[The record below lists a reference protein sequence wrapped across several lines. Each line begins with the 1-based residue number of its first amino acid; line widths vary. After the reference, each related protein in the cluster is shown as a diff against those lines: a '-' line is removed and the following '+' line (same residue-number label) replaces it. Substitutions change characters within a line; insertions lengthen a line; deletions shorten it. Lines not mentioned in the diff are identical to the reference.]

1 MVQTKYG
8 RIEGVDCGSH
18 LEYRGIPYAKA
29 PVGELRWRAPQPPEP
44 FNGTYQATRF
54 PCKAMQKTNAVPP
67 YDKDFYD
74 DPAYLRPVSEDC
86 LYLNIWAPKG
96 ASGCPVALWIHGGAF
111 LHGSSS
117 EKEFD
122 GAAYCR
128 RGIVFVSIQYRCN
141 VFGYLAH
148 PWLSAESGV
157 SGNYGALDQLAALR
171 WVYENIA
178 AFGGDPDNITL
189 FGQSAG
195 AMSVQTL
202 VCSPLAVGMV
212 KKAILQ
218 SGGGYGLSLL
228 RDIPL
233 QEQEGYGELFAEV
246 LGAHSLAELRAR
258 PAEELLAATGPFF
271 ERAMP
276 KAGGLF
282 LTPVIDGHL
291 LTGGYQEL
299 MDAGKLLDI
308 PYLLGSTKNDILV
321 PPQAAGREE
330 SPLHRGCIAFSRKL
344 EELGRA
350 PAYVYYFQR
359 ELPGDDLGAW
369 HSSELWY
376 MMGTLDRCWRP
387 WTPEDYALSERMLD
401 YWANFMKTGDPNG
414 GGLPDWRPCAKA
426 EPFVQEFDI

>member
-1 MVQTKYG
+1 MVETKYG
-8 RIEGVDCGSH
+8 KIEGLDCGSH

-29 PVGELRWRAPQPPEP
+29 PVGGLRWRAPQPPEP
-44 FNGTYQATRF
+44 FIGTYQATRF
-54 PCKAMQKTNAVPP
+54 PCKAMQNSNAVPP

-74 DPAYLRPVSEDC
+74 DPAYRRPISEDC

-96 ASGCPVALWIHGGAF
+96 AAGCPVALWIHGGAF
-111 LHGSSS
+111 LHGSGS

-128 RGIVFVSIQYRCN
+128 RGVIFVSIQYRCN

-178 AFGGDPDNITL
+178 AFGGDPENITL

-202 VCSPLAVGMV
+202 VCSPLAGGMV

-218 SGGGYGLSLL
+218 SGGGYGLSLH
-228 RDIPL
+228 RDISL
-233 QEQEGYGELFAEV
+233 QEQEGYGELFAEL

-258 PAEELLAATGPFF
+258 PAEELLAATGPFLDKV
-271 ERAMP
+271 MP

-282 LTPVIDGHL
+282 LTPIIDGHL
-291 LTGGYQEL
+291 LTAGYQEL
-299 MDAGKLLDI
+299 MDEGKLLDI

-321 PPQAAGREE
+321 PPQAGSRED
-330 SPLHRGCIAFSRKL
+330 SPLHRGCVAFSRKL

-359 ELPGDDLGAW
+359 DLPGDSQGAW
-369 HSSELWY
+369 HSAELWF
-376 MMGTLDRCWRP
+376 MMGTMDRCWRP
-387 WTPEDYALSERMLD
+387 WTQQDHALSGRMLD
-401 YWANFMKTGDPNG
+401 YWANFMKTGNPNG
-414 GGLPDWRPCAKA
+414 EGLPTWRPCAKA
-426 EPFVQEFDI
+426 DPFIQEFDV